1 LFDTGSGELKWTMDS
16 PGYALFS
23 EDGSQILSLNAETV
37 SVDLGTF
44 LEILKNNGY
53 YQWEDFNGV
62 MHEEEYTGDLM
73 ELVYRRISAE
83 TGEVLEEQVLTKMGC
98 ASKGDIT
105 SIDGGFRVLAEN
117 QWEVNLQTGEIFQ
130 CDSETIAATSEQ
142 TVSIPCAFA
151 GQDASLETAD
161 GFTRLVS
168 NPEGTLILDAG
179 ERSLEVSPDGES
191 MVLYAENFTPILIW
205 ATDASVLIQEAEKR
219 LSSLEA
225 Q

>member
-1 LFDTGSGELKWTMDS
+1 
-16 PGYALFS
+16 
-23 EDGSQILSLNAETV
+23 
-37 SVDLGTF
+37 
-44 LEILKNNGY
+44 
-53 YQWEDFNGV
+53 
-62 MHEEEYTGDLM
+62 
-73 ELVYRRISAE
+73 
-83 TGEVLEEQVLTKMGC
+83 MGC
-98 ASKGDIT
+98 ASEGDFT

-130 CDSETIAATSEQ
+130 CDPETIAATSEQ
-142 TVSIPCAFA
+142 NVSIPCAFA
-151 GQDASLETAD
+151 GQNASVETAD
-161 GFTRLVS
+161 GITRLVS